1 MSKEY
6 KGCFITIEGGDGS
19 GKSTLTEKLAQE
31 FTSRGY
37 TIVKTREPG
46 GTPLSEKIRHLVLNP
61 NTDFTICDRS
71 ELLLYLAS
79 RLQHIEEI
87 IVPALREGKV
97 VICERFNDSTIVYQ
111 GCARHLGMSYV
122 EELCAL
128 ACNGLATPDRTL
140 YLDLDPEIGLHRI
153 KSQSD
158 RELDRL
164 ELEKLQFHKQ
174 VRQGYLQLAD
184 KHPERITIIDAGQPQ
199 EDVYKAALQ
208 AVELFKLKNPS

>member
-6 KGCFITIEGGDGS
+6 KGCFITIEGGDGT
-19 GKSTLTEKLAQE
+19 GKSTLSEKLAQE

-37 TIVKTREPG
+37 SIVKTREPG
-46 GTPLSEKIRHLVLNP
+46 GTPLSEKIRPLILDP
-61 NTDFTICDRS
+61 NANFKVCERS

-122 EELCAL
+122 EELCVL

-140 YLDLDPEIGLHRI
+140 YLDLDPEIGLQRI
-153 KSQSD
+153 KSQPD

-184 KHPERITIIDAGQPQ
+184 KHPERITVIDANQSP
-199 EDVYKAALQ
+199 EEVFNAALQ
-208 AVELFKLKNPS
+208 AIELFKLKSIS